1 MAPAVYAGGMVEF
14 TDWARDILTR
24 SQEAAARFNPD
35 AKIRLAHTSSGVEAL
50 LVEAPTPGD
59 RAVELDGLIVYVE
72 DDLEGLVD
80 IEEPH
85 DRVVLRP
92 LGSTPNVRGTH

>member
-1 MAPAVYAGGMVEF
+1 MVPAVYAEGMVEF
-14 TDWARDILTR
+14 SDWARDILTR

-35 AKIRLAHTSSGVEAL
+35 ARIRLARTGSGVEAL
-50 LVEAPTPGD
+50 LVEAPSPGD
-59 RAVELDGLIVYVE
+59 REVELDGLTIYVE
-72 DDLEGLVD
+72 NGLEGLVD

-92 LGSTPNVRGTH
+92 PGSTPNVRGAH